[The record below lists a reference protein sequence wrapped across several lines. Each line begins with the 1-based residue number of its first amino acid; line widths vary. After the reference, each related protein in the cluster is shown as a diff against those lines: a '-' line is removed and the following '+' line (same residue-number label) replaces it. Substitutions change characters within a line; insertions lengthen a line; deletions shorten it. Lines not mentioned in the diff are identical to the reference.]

1 MAAIFE
7 HSQLPPVPRLVL
19 LALADHADHDGY
31 AWPAIDRLAHK
42 TGLHRRT
49 VQSALADSEAA
60 GELTREVGG
69 GRHNTTLY
77 RITVGPVDKSVEKGG
92 AAPPLTE
99 KGWRSVQK
107 RVAESAR
114 KGGPGPPESS
124 RTVIEPR
131 RPFSIS
137 PDPGTLPPPDPDV
150 VERVTELRAALKG
163 HPAGAALEL
172 VEEPPLD

>member
-7 HSQLPPVPRLVL
+7 HSKLAPVPRLVL

-49 VQSALADSEAA
+49 VQIALAESEAA
-60 GELTREVGG
+60 GELTREMGG

-77 RITVGPVDKSVEKGG
+77 RITVGPVDNSVEKGG
-92 AAPPLTE
+92 AAPPLGE
-99 KGWRSVQK
+99 KGWRSVPK

-114 KGGPGPPESS
+114 KGGAAPPESS

-137 PDPGTLPPPDPDV
+137 PDSDTLPPPDPDV
-150 VERVTELRAALKG
+150 VERVAELRDALKG
-163 HPAGAALEL
+163 HPAGLKL
-172 VEEPPLD
+172 VEDEGPA